1 MKQISIIG
9 TSEIAKE
16 HIKAILANKTKI
28 YSISTTRKNSKKLN
42 SLKKNLELRKY
53 LRIGKNVS
61 EKHQKKTVLF

>member
-42 SLKKNLELRKY
+42 SLKKK
-53 LRIGKNVS
+53 I
-61 EKHQKKTVLF
+61 